1 MILTKKYAYAFINTF
16 GSELSHEDIEN
27 ISLAADFLKNHRRAV
42 FLLKVPKLDQEIKKR
57 GLREFATRFKLAESI
72 RHLQELLFK
81 HGRAHLFAAVMQ
93 EIVSCYRQRNN
104 IMVFKVTS
112 SGVLPEKSRV
122 VIEQFMGRETPGA
135 HLYRYTLDVSL
146 IAGVRIQSD
155 TLLWEYSIDK
165 QLRELARVY
174 RP

>member
-16 GSELSHEDIEN
+16 ESQLSHHDIEN

-57 GLREFATRFKLAESI
+57 GLKEFAARFKLAESI

-81 HGRAHLFAAVMQ
+81 HGRAHLFAAVMR

-104 IMVFKVTS
+104 IMVFNVAS
-112 SGVLPEKSRV
+112 SGTLSEKNRV
-122 VIEQFMGRETPGA
+122 VIEQFMQRKTVGD
-135 HLYRYTLDVSL
+135 HIYRYALDQSL